1 MVFSFRNPKH
11 LHIKK
16 KEDYLAADILTMT
29 SSILQGGLLSTT
41 KEEGVL
47 SQSSRSSARGRWLDD
62 VVFLL
67 CPSTDVLH
75 LFL

>member
-1 MVFSFRNPKH
+1 MIFSFRNPKH
-11 LHIKK
+11 LHTKK

-47 SQSSRSSARGRWLDD
+47 SQSSCSSARGRWLGD
-62 VVFLL
+62 VMFLL

-75 LFL
+75 LLL